1 MEYIIVID
9 IVMDTNVFVDQI
21 IIFGDFLGRVSF
33 FYHLDLFI
41 IFMAQ
46 VK

>member
-1 MEYIIVID
+1 VEYITVID
-9 IVMDTNVFVDQI
+9 TLMDTNVFVAQI
-21 IIFGDFLGRVSF
+21 FFFGDFLGSDPF
-33 FYHLDLFI
+33 FYYLDLSI

>member
-21 IIFGDFLGRVSF
+21 IIFGDFLGRDSF
-33 FYHLDLFI
+33 FYYLDLSI

>member
-1 MEYIIVID
+1 MD
-9 IVMDTNVFVDQI
+9 TVMDTNVFVDQI
-21 IIFGDFLGRVSF
+21 IIFGNFLARDSF
-33 FYHLDLFI
+33 FYHLDLSV